1 MWCPAALDGFEFLGG
16 DRGDMELENKLCRV
30 AITVDNT
37 YTIGSADNR
46 YYNVVLNPG
55 GYSRRDWTATLC
67 IDVDLVVEQLRIALI
82 GSQFTYD
89 SQCAVLEG
97 EVLTVLQDK
106 TVTQLRVTDGAL
118 LRSVDIGGPGHN
130 YAIYQVDQA
139 YLICGELEIAML
151 NFDLQKLWTF
161 SGADIFASVTGKN
174 PVELRERSIV
184 LYDFEDNRYEL
195 DYDGNVIS

>member
-1 MWCPAALDGFEFLGG
+1 
-16 DRGDMELENKLCRV
+16 MELEEGLCRV
-30 AITVDNT
+30 EITEDTT

-46 YYNVVLNPG
+46 YYNVILNPG
-55 GYSRRDWTATLC
+55 GYGRGDWTTTLC
-67 IDVDLVVEQLRIALI
+67 IEIDLVVEQLRVALI
-82 GSQFTYD
+82 GAYHTCV

-97 EVLTVLQDK
+97 ETLTVLQDK
-106 TVTQLRVTDGAL
+106 RVTQLRVTDGAL
-118 LRSVDIGGPGHN
+118 LRSVDIGGLGCN
-130 YAIYQVDQA
+130 YAIYQVEQA

-151 NFDLQKLWTF
+151 DAGLHRLWSF

-184 LYDFEDNRYEL
+184 LYDFEDNRYEI